1 MTAPRFSKWFS
12 KCLAAGVLFAAVTT
26 ELRADEYYD
35 MLDTSMYVDNT
46 DHDLQFF
53 SPVDFDFENQP
64 LIRERG
70 FAFTYDKLSWSGTGE
85 RIPVGN
91 PDVTYIAQSPYAGG
105 VIPGQPPAPFTIVN
119 GINDT
124 VPYTKFAWGERYELG
139 MFVKEGSWTV
149 GILDGPEYNSSEIYG
164 FGVGSNEFGFGSVHI
179 GFSAPADY
187 FAGFPDWMQNL
198 IPSIGTII
206 DITSS
211 PSIVRNIDDVNG
223 NGIFDNGDVINFY
236 PVWEQVNVRNVTE
249 VDGIEL
255 MRSFN
260 PTNRH
265 LEVKNQNFHW
275 EFGYGVR
282 YLRIRDEFRVDAL
295 GGVYGNSNWDT
306 QIDNNIV
313 GPQIKLKLEKQHS
326 RLNLAATGRFTF
338 GYNVGNWD
346 QEVNFGQELIP
357 GSQNSPY
364 YADPTASSHYK
375 RTDEFSPLVELRIDS
390 SYQITSALAARLG
403 FTSTYVNNIYRAA
416 NQVHYNLPNMGFRP
430 DSDTQDI
437 FLNGV
442 NFGFDV
448 VY

>member
-12 KCLAAGVLFAAVTT
+12 KCLAAGLLMVAGTS
-26 ELRADEYYD
+26 ELRADEFYD
-35 MLDTSMYVDNT
+35 TLDTSMYVDNT

-70 FAFTYDKLSWSGTGE
+70 FAFTYDKLSWAGTGE
-85 RIPVGN
+85 RIPIGN
-91 PDVTYIAQSPYAGG
+91 PDVAYISQSAFQGAL
-105 VIPGQPPAPFTIVN
+105 VPGAPPLPFTIVN
-119 GINDT
+119 GINDGPPNT
-124 VPYTKFAWGERYELG
+124 TFAWGERYELG
-139 MFVKEGSWTV
+139 VFVKEGSWTV

-164 FGVGSNEFGFGSVHI
+164 FGVGANEFGFGSVHI

-187 FAGFPDWMQNL
+187 FSGFPDWMQND
-198 IPSIGTII
+198 IPQIGTII
-206 DITSS
+206 PITSG
-211 PSIVRNIDDVNG
+211 PLVTRLIDDVNG
-223 NGIFDNGDVINFY
+223 DGIFNQGDRINFY
-236 PVWEQVNVRNVTE
+236 PVWEQVNARSVTE

-265 LEVKNQNFHW
+265 LEVKNQNFRW

-282 YLRIRDEFRVDAL
+282 YLRFRDEFRVDAF
-295 GGVYGNSNWDT
+295 GGVYGDSNWNT

-338 GYNVGNWD
+338 GYNVSNWD
-346 QEVNFGQELIP
+346 QEVNMGQDLIP
-357 GSQNSPY
+357 SSQNNPF

-403 FTSTYVNNIYRAA
+403 FTSTYVNNIYRSA
-416 NQVHYNLPNMGFRP
+416 NQVYYNLPNMGFRP